1 MHLRQKWIQMK
12 LRVGEKVVY
21 PGRGPCFIDAVVQ
34 KTVCGKL
41 ESFYRLAVLDDSR
54 AELFVPVDN
63 SRDLRV
69 RALLERSEVPKLLG
83 RLKIGASAAKDL
95 ATAKNWQQL
104 NRDNLKLFS
113 SGSIFDLADVV
124 ESLTELS
131 RSKPLSPQRR
141 DMLDRARKLM
151 VCEISEVMQESKNA
165 AEARI
170 DSVLGPQRHD
180 QTRRNP

>member
-1 MHLRQKWIQMK
+1 MHLRQEWIQMK

-41 ESFYRLAVLDDSR
+41 ASFYRLAVLDDSR

-63 SRDLRV
+63 SRGLRV
-69 RALLERSEVPKLLG
+69 RALLERSEIPKLLG
-83 RLKIGASAAKDL
+83 RLKIGASATKDV
-95 ATAKNWQQL
+95 AKNWQQL

-141 DMLDRARKLM
+141 DMLDRARKLL

-170 DSVLGPQRHD
+170 DRVLGSRRHESD
-180 QTRRNP
+180 